1 MLSSIYTKAYF
12 ISKYSLNSILIRNP
26 CFYNKIKKG
35 GSSERKKQKAGSSR
49 GKGAVMQKKKQRV
62 EIIFINLGEERSVT
76 EQKNGASFV
85 REDGKY
91 ETAEIITYQETNI
104 PQEGNRLH
112 ENRLYGSADYN
123 EISTQVDYFLNEYK
137 VARNHKDLLL
147 HAIFKEKEDFLSL
160 YNALNGTN
168 YTDAAKL
175 EITTLENAVYMSV
188 QNDVSFVFLSELY
201 MIEHQSTINPNMPLR
216 NLTYISKVLSKI
228 TAKEDIYGSK
238 QIKLPTP
245 RFIVLYNGTKQIE
258 EKTVLKLSDAYE
270 KKTEEPELELITTV
284 LNINE
289 GYNERLKS
297 ACKLLRDYM
306 TLITKIRE
314 NQKIMDL
321 QQATYQAIEECIKE
335 DVLKDF
341 LMRHRSEVIAMML
354 YDFDMEKHIESEKAY
369 EYERGREDMEKD
381 MEKTLVSRW
390 WKKGKNIEEIV
401 EDLGKPEQYVKTL
414 LGNL

>member
-12 ISKYSLNSILIRNP
+12 ISKYSLSSILIRNP

-35 GSSERKKQKAGSSR
+35 GSSERKKQKAGSSCR
-49 GKGAVMQKKKQRV
+49 KGASMQKKKQRV

-76 EQKNGASFV
+76 EQKNGVSFV

-91 ETAEIITYQETNI
+91 EVDE
-104 PQEGNRLH
+104 
-112 ENRLYGSADYN
+112 
-123 EISTQVDYFLNEYK
+123 QVDYFLNEYK

-147 HAIFKEKEDFLSL
+147 HAIFKKKEDFLSL
-160 YNALNGTN
+160 YNALNGTS
-168 YTDAAKL
+168 YTDATKL

-201 MIEHQSTINPNMPLR
+201 MIEHQSTVNPNMPLR
-216 NLTYISKVLSKI
+216 NLTYISNVLSKI

-245 RFIVLYNGTKQIE
+245 RFIVLYNGTKQTE

-270 KKTEEPELELITTV
+270 KKMVEPELELITTV

-306 TLITKIRE
+306 TLITKIRKK
-314 NQKIMDL
+314 QKMMDL
-321 QQATYQAIEECIKE
+321 QQAAYQAIAECIRE

-341 LMRHRSEVIAMML
+341 LMQHRAEVIAMML

-369 EYERGREDMEKD
+369 EYERGIEDRDKF
-381 MEKTLVSRW
+381 LVSKW
-390 WKKGKNIEEIV
+390 LKKGKSFSEIA
-401 EDLGKPEQYVKTL
+401 EDLDRSEEYVRAL
-414 LGNL
+414 V

>member
-12 ISKYSLNSILIRNP
+12 TSMFYSGSVLIGNP
-26 CFYNKIKKG
+26 CFYNKIWKMGALNRMKKG
-35 GSSERKKQKAGSSR
+35 RSSC
-49 GKGAVMQKKKQRV
+49 GKGAAMQKKRQKI
-62 EIIFINLGEERSVT
+62 EIIIIDLGEEK
-76 EQKNGASFV
+76 ECGPSFV
-85 REDGKY
+85 KENGKY
-91 ETAEIITYQETNI
+91 EI
-104 PQEGNRLH
+104 GV
-112 ENRLYGSADYN
+112 DYR
-123 EISTQVDYFLNEYK
+123 EVSTQVDYFLNEYK
-137 VARNHKDLLL
+137 VARNHRDLLL
-147 HAIFKEKEDFLSL
+147 RAIFKEKGDFLSL

-201 MIEHQSTINPNMPLR
+201 MIEHQSTVNPNMPLR
-216 NLTYISKVLSKI
+216 NLTYISNVLSKI

-245 RFIVLYNGTKQIE
+245 RFIVLYNGTKQTE

-289 GYNERLKS
+289 GYNEKLKS

-314 NQKIMDL
+314 KQKTMDL
-321 QQATYQAIEECIKE
+321 QQATYQAIAECIRE

-341 LMRHRSEVIAMML
+341 LIRHRAEVIAMML

-369 EYERGREDMEKD
+369 EYERGMEVGIEKG
-381 MEKTLVSRW
+381 MERGIK
-390 WKKGKNIEEIV
+390 
-401 EDLGKPEQYVKTL
+401 L
-414 LGNL
+414 LLQNLMDSMHISEAEARKYLKL